1 MVDKCPCLPATVSV
15 SGNRVE
21 ACVLSSGNAGG
32 AVSVG
37 NVVIRDGTNN
47 YEELDNKPSIEGTV
61 LTGDKSLPE
70 IGVYLITPQEIDQ
83 LIYG

>member
-1 MVDKCPCLPATVSV
+1 MDKCPCLPAAVTV

-21 ACVLSSGNAGG
+21 ARVLSSGNAGG

-37 NVVIRDGTNN
+37 NVVIRDGSNN
-47 YEELDNKPSIEGTV
+47 YEELTNKPSIEGTTLV
-61 LTGDKSLPE
+61 GDKTLPD
-70 IGVYLITPQEIDQ
+70 IGVNVITPQEIDL